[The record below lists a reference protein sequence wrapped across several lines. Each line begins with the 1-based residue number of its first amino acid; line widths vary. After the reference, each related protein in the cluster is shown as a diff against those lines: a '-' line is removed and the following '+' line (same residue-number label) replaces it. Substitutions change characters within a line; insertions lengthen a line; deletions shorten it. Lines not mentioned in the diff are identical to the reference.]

1 MTTYYKAVRP
11 DGMDFFSGTV
21 RWLPPVGEPLPE
33 GGLIVRHPTATTPN
47 FGDDAADYLSVST
60 VPTDCTGM
68 QWPYR
73 LALVEAADAT
83 VWTPNATAL
92 PNKRAAVIWL
102 VTAEVDAWPAL
113 GPQGREV
120 AAIIDRVR
128 MLTTDEWRQLT
139 AAWNAAWGAAWVTAR
154 DAARNAARNA
164 ARDAAWVTARDAAGD
179 AARNAAWDAA
189 WVTARDAAGDAAGN
203 AAWGAAW
210 DAAWGAAHDATLAT
224 LVRDLITPEQ
234 YDLLMAPWR
243 TVIGDIA

>member
-11 DGMDFFSGTV
+11 DGMDFFSGKV

-33 GGLIVRHPTATTPN
+33 GGLIVRHPTAATPS

-60 VPTDCTGM
+60 EPANCTGM
-68 QWPYR
+68 QWPCR
-73 LALVEAADAT
+73 LALVEAADAA

-92 PNKRAAVIWL
+92 PDKRAAVAWL
-102 VTAEVDAWPAL
+102 VTAEVDAWQAL

-139 AAWNAAWGAAWVTAR
+139 AAWGAAWGFVRGAVR
-154 DAARNAARNA
+154 GAARNAARNA
-164 ARDAAWVTARDAAGD
+164 AWFAAWDAARDAAGD
-179 AARNAAWDAA
+179 AARNAA
-189 WVTARDAAGDAAGN
+189 RN

-210 DAAWGAAHDATLAT
+210 DAAWGATHDATLAT
-224 LVRDLITPEQ
+224 LVRDLITPKQ

-243 TVIGDIA
+243 TVIGDRA